1 MGPVSVVLSMSNN
14 LTGRQTP
21 STPEDITRSLQLQ
34 LAQSPAAGT
43 GLSATTYRHRRD
55 KRKAQHEDPTWN
67 VKKPT
72 GAEPGPE
79 SSQAVKRRGQQDPGF
94 GFASELQQ
102 YLDVLRQHEVETI
115 DVLSPAPST
124 PQEPEEAVTFAP
136 NLPYPVIIPQR
147 RSATTRA
154 RGFVCDYS
162 PALRSAG
169 VGEKSFS
176 GFISQLNRVA
186 ELKPRAHAVSF
197 GGFADVCAGMRRDPF
212 MSMAVCKAVEMKNS
226 LGKPTVMNK
235 FITNMNDELF
245 KPKGLVCLL
254 ITWEVE
260 EPVISL
266 TDRSNG
272 GRRLTSAK
280 NEPKRRVQWP
290 DVSISTTQAMSA
302 IVWPQP
308 ANGIERDGN
317 TLSGAETSTM
327 TWNQSY
333 FPSPGGRPIHSQED
347 QCVMAHHVGE
357 HCRPQ
362 VGNIQTEPRFL
373 SAETIPY
380 KQVSSGGDLSSVK
393 PGGQTA
399 FNVSSWRMAFEQQE
413 ASEDSTG
420 SFWGFDTF
428 VSFEGAQQVAETQ
441 QKPSTEAD
449 DPEPRSNSVASPS
462 FTTGAFKVVETDSL
476 CLLITSMPLA

>member
-34 LAQSPAAGT
+34 LAQSPAAGN

-67 VKKPT
+67 IKKPT
-72 GAEPGPE
+72 GAEPGPD
-79 SSQAVKRRGQQDPGF
+79 SQAVKRRGQQDPGF

-115 DVLSPAPST
+115 NVLSSSAPST
-124 PQEPEEAVTFAP
+124 PQEPGEAVTFTP
-136 NLPYPVIIPQR
+136 SLPYPVIIPQR

-186 ELKPRAHAVSF
+186 ELKPRAHAVNF
-197 GGFADVCAGMRRDPF
+197 GEFADVVCAGMRPDPF
-212 MSMAVCKAVEMKNS
+212 ISAAVRKAVEMTS
-226 LGKPTVMNK
+226 GVGKPTVMNK
-235 FITNMNDELF
+235 FVANMNDELF

-254 ITWEVE
+254 ITWELE
-260 EPVISL
+260 GPAISL
-266 TDRSNG
+266 TDHNYGSK
-272 GRRLTSAK
+272 RLTSATK
-280 NEPKRRVQWP
+280 EPKRRIQWP
-290 DVSISTTQAMSA
+290 DVSISTTQTMSA
-302 IVWPQP
+302 IEWHQP
-308 ANGIERDGN
+308 ANGTERDGS
-317 TLSGAETSTM
+317 TPSGAETSTV

-357 HCRPQ
+357 HCGHQ
-362 VGNIQTEPRFL
+362 VGNMQTEPRLL
-373 SAETIPY
+373 SAETIQY

-399 FNVSSWRMAFEQQE
+399 FNVSSWRLTLEQQD

-420 SFWGFDTF
+420 SFWDPDTF
-428 VSFEGAQQVAETQ
+428 MAFEGAQQVAETQ
-441 QKPSTEAD
+441 QKSLTQAD
-449 DPEPRSNSVASPS
+449 DPEPCSTSVAPPS
-462 FTTGAFKVVETDSL
+462 FATGALEVVETDSL
-476 CLLITSMPLA
+476 CLLIINLP

>member
-21 STPEDITRSLQLQ
+21 STPEDITRSSLQLQ
-34 LAQSPAAGT
+34 LAQSPAAGN

-67 VKKPT
+67 IKKPT

-79 SSQAVKRRGQQDPGF
+79 SQAVKRRGQQDPGF

-115 DVLSPAPST
+115 NVLSSSAPST
-124 PQEPEEAVTFAP
+124 PQEPGEAVTFAP

-147 RSATTRA
+147 QSTTTRA

-186 ELKPRAHAVSF
+186 ELKPRAHAVNF
-197 GGFADVCAGMRRDPF
+197 GEFADVVCAGMRRDPF
-212 MSMAVCKAVEMKNS
+212 VSAAVRKAVEMTS
-226 LGKPTVMNK
+226 GVGKPTVMNK
-235 FITNMNDELF
+235 FIANMNDELF

-254 ITWEVE
+254 ITWELE
-260 EPVISL
+260 GPAISL
-266 TDRSNG
+266 TDHNNGSRRS
-272 GRRLTSAK
+272 TSAK
-280 NEPKRRVQWP
+280 KESKRRIQWL
-290 DVSISTTQAMSA
+290 DGSISTTQTMSA
-302 IVWPQP
+302 IEWHQP
-308 ANGIERDGN
+308 ANGTERDGS
-317 TLSGAETSTM
+317 TLSGAETSTV

-333 FPSPGGRPIHSQED
+333 IPSPGGRPIHSQED
-347 QCVMAHHVGE
+347 HCVMAHHVGE
-357 HCRPQ
+357 HCGHQ
-362 VGNIQTEPRFL
+362 VGNMQTDPRFL
-373 SAETIPY
+373 SAETIQY

-399 FNVSSWRMAFEQQE
+399 FDVSSWRLTLEQQD
-413 ASEDSTG
+413 ASEDITG

-428 VSFEGAQQVAETQ
+428 MSFEGAQQVAETP

-449 DPEPRSNSVASPS
+449 DPEPCSTSVAPPS
-462 FTTGAFKVVETDSL
+462 FATGALEVVETVGPS
-476 CLLITSMPLA
+476 

>member
-43 GLSATTYRHRRD
+43 GLSATTYRHGRD

-67 VKKPT
+67 IKKPT

-79 SSQAVKRRGQQDPGF
+79 SQAVKRRGQQDPGF

-115 DVLSPAPST
+115 NVLSSSAPST
-124 PQEPEEAVTFAP
+124 PQEPREAVTFAP

-186 ELKPRAHAVSF
+186 ELKPRAHAVNF
-197 GGFADVCAGMRRDPF
+197 GEFADVVCAGMRRDSF
-212 MSMAVCKAVEMKNS
+212 ISAAVRKAVEMTS
-226 LGKPTVMNK
+226 GVGKPTVMN
-235 FITNMNDELF
+235 N
-245 KPKGLVCLL
+245 
-254 ITWEVE
+254 
-260 EPVISL
+260 
-266 TDRSNG
+266 
-272 GRRLTSAK
+272 
-280 NEPKRRVQWP
+280 
-290 DVSISTTQAMSA
+290 
-302 IVWPQP
+302 
-308 ANGIERDGN
+308 
-317 TLSGAETSTM
+317 
-327 TWNQSY
+327 
-333 FPSPGGRPIHSQED
+333 
-347 QCVMAHHVGE
+347 
-357 HCRPQ
+357 
-362 VGNIQTEPRFL
+362 
-373 SAETIPY
+373 
-380 KQVSSGGDLSSVK
+380 GGDLSSVK
-393 PGGQTA
+393 PGGETA
-399 FNVSSWRMAFEQQE
+399 FNVSSWRLTLEQQDT
-413 ASEDSTG
+413 SEDSTG

-428 VSFEGAQQVAETQ
+428 MPFEGAQQVAETQ
-441 QKPSTEAD
+441 QKPSTEAN
-449 DPEPRSNSVASPS
+449 DPEPCSTSVAPPS
-462 FTTGAFKVVETDSL
+462 FTTGALEVVETDSL
-476 CLLITSMPLA
+476 CLLITNLP